1 MLEERSPENI
11 ASLPYKVLATDIL
24 LEGLGW
30 VELTAQVRN
39 RRDTGYEAAQV
50 EVFTPE
56 GKGIGQR
63 ETMSVYMRR
72 KEGAQ
77 LRGLHRRTPRPPHSM
92 KGRKKQLKLVA
103 RRASS

>member
-1 MLEERSPENI
+1 MLDERSPKSI

-56 GKGIGQR
+56 GKGVGQR

-72 KEGAQ
+72 KKGEQ
-77 LRGLHRRTPRPPHSM
+77 LRGLYRQTPRRPPSM
-92 KGRKKQLKLVA
+92 KGRKKQLKLAA